1 MPKILE
7 ALAQLD
13 DERDAAEGKLKQ
25 RIMDLETEN
34 TELRKLL
41 SASTDLSSRRTLA
54 IGFLISH
61 LRAQG
66 LSREQI
72 DALTHG
78 SLDLRVDLNC
88 EDKNHDFQGGGD
100 CAGCGLKRPR
110 WMELGNMC
118 PCAQDGTRDHR
129 SYCEEG
135 EGARLPG
142 CQAMAPNI
150 KW

>member
-1 MPKILE
+1 MSKILE

-66 LSREQI
+66 LSRVQI

-78 SLDLRVDLNC
+78 SLDL
-88 EDKNHDFQGGGD
+88 
-100 CAGCGLKRPR
+100 
-110 WMELGNMC
+110 
-118 PCAQDGTRDHR
+118 
-129 SYCEEG
+129 
-135 EGARLPG
+135 
-142 CQAMAPNI
+142 
-150 KW
+150 